1 MKTIMNVVIGLVTL
15 AIICIALF
23 FGAAWLFSLL
33 KNITPKTLSL
43 ASLGLIVVP
52 LIVMAVYFQV
62 AKEDSGAAAY
72 GVIAML
78 IAQLGIVGLMAS
90 GVWYLIRRFF

>member
-1 MKTIMNVVIGLVTL
+1 MKVIMNVVIGLATL
-15 AIICIALF
+15 AIICTALF

-33 KNITPKTLSL
+33 KNLTPKTLSL

-52 LIVMAVYFQV
+52 VIVMAVYFQI
-62 AKEDSGAAAY
+62 AKEDTGAAAY

-78 IAQLGIVGLMAS
+78 GVQLGIVGLMVS
-90 GVWYLIRRFF
+90 GVWYLIKRFF